1 MSTTAPPPTP
11 EPSHQGPDQTVDQ
24 PPSAPPPDPAARP
37 RRSAWAAT
45 PRGVA
50 LMAGLELRQKVRSV
64 RWYIALAVWFVVLT
78 GTSALVLGAFWLN
91 TQAFGDMAGVS
102 RVVYSLIVLF
112 LVFAMMLVLPAL
124 SAGAI
129 NGERSTGTLAILQVS
144 LLTPMEIALGKLAAG
159 WITGLAFIAASL
171 PALLPTALI
180 GQISPL
186 YVLRVLV
193 MIAAIALCI
202 TAVGIGLS
210 ALASRQLG
218 SVVLAYLVV
227 LGTTFVLPII
237 WGASSVL
244 LVQHREVTVYE
255 QSYDAEN
262 DQVGQCVPRQ
272 QQRDVVRTDVPL
284 VLMWPNPMVLVAD
297 MAPSLDLDASGDDPA
312 SFDLL
317 SMISLGIRYAAD
329 PTHPSNFNECYDEDA
344 PGYPTDLGSPQDR
357 PVWPMGL
364 GVWVLA
370 GVGGLAFTVRR
381 LATPQRRMGRGER
394 IA

>member
-1 MSTTAPPPTP
+1 MSTTAPPPASAP
-11 EPSHQGPDQTVDQ
+11 V
-24 PPSAPPPDPAARP
+24 PPSAPSPGPAVRP
-37 RRSAWAAT
+37 RRSAWAAS
-45 PRGVA
+45 PRGIA

-78 GTSALVLGAFWLN
+78 GTSGLVLGAFWLN
-91 TQAFGDMAGVS
+91 TQAFGEVVGVS
-102 RVVYSLIVLF
+102 RVVFSLIVLF

-159 WITGLAFIAASL
+159 WITGLAFIAAAL
-171 PALLPTALI
+171 PSLLPTALI

-218 SVVLAYLVV
+218 SVVLTYLVV

-237 WGASSVL
+237 WGASSVM

-255 QSYDAEN
+255 QSYDAESS
-262 DQVGQCVPRQ
+262 QVGECVARQ
-272 QQRDVVRTDVPL
+272 QDRQVVRTDIPL

-297 MAPSLDLDASGDDPA
+297 MAPTIDPDASGTDPA

-329 PTHPSNFNECYDEDA
+329 PTHPSNFNECYDEGA
-344 PGYPTDLGSPQDR
+344 PGYPTDLGSPQDH

-364 GVWVLA
+364 GMWVLA
-370 GVGGLAFTVRR
+370 GAGGLTFTVQR
-381 LATPQRRMGRGER
+381 LATPQRRIGRGER

>member
-1 MSTTAPPPTP
+1 VSTSAPPPAP
-11 EPSHQGPDQTVDQ
+11 QPSHQGPHQPSHQ
-24 PPSAPPPDPAARP
+24 PPSAPGPGSTVRP
-37 RRSAWAAT
+37 RRSAWAAS
-45 PRGVA
+45 PRGIA

-64 RWYIALAVWFVVLT
+64 RWYVALAVWFVVLT
-78 GTSALVLGAFWLN
+78 GTSGLVLGAFWLN
-91 TQAFGDMAGVS
+91 TQAFGDLTGVS

-129 NGERSTGTLAILQVS
+129 NGERSTGTLAVLQVS
-144 LLTPMEIALGKLAAG
+144 LLTPTEIALGKLAAG
-159 WITGLAFIAASL
+159 WITGLAFIAAAL

-193 MIAAIALCI
+193 MIAALALCI

-210 ALASRQLG
+210 SLASRQLG

-227 LGTTFVLPII
+227 LGATFVLPII
-237 WGASSVL
+237 WGTSSVM
-244 LVQHREVTVYE
+244 LVQQRGVTVYE

-262 DQVGQCVPRQ
+262 DQVGECVARQ
-272 QQRDVVRTDVPL
+272 QDRRVVRSDIPL

-297 MAPSLDLDASGDDPA
+297 MAPTLDPDAASDDPA

-317 SMISLGIRYAAD
+317 GLISLGIRYAAD
-329 PTHPSNFNECYDEDA
+329 PTHPSNFNECYDEEA

-364 GVWVLA
+364 GMWVLA
-370 GVGGLAFTVRR
+370 GAGGVAFTVRR
-381 LATPQRRMGRGER
+381 LATPQRRIGRGER

>member
-1 MSTTAPPPTP
+1 VSTTAPRPAPQPSP
-11 EPSHQGPDQTVDQ
+11 EGPHQPSHQ
-24 PPSAPPPDPAARP
+24 PPSPPGPGSAVRP
-37 RRSAWAAT
+37 RRSAWAAS
-45 PRGVA
+45 PRGIA

-64 RWYIALAVWFVVLT
+64 RWYVALAVWFVVLT
-78 GTSALVLGAFWLN
+78 GTSGLVLGAFWLN
-91 TQAFGDMAGVS
+91 TQAFGDLTGVS

-159 WITGLAFIAASL
+159 WITGLAFIAAAL

-193 MIAAIALCI
+193 MIAALALCI

-210 ALASRQLG
+210 SLASRQLG

-227 LGTTFVLPII
+227 LGATFVLPII
-237 WGASSVL
+237 WGTSSVM
-244 LVQHREVTVYE
+244 LVQQRGVTVYE

-262 DQVGQCVPRQ
+262 DQVGECVARQ
-272 QQRDVVRTDVPL
+272 QDRRVVRSDIPL

-297 MAPSLDLDASGDDPA
+297 MAPTLDADAARDDPA

-317 SMISLGIRYAAD
+317 GLISLGIRYAAN
-329 PTHPSNFNECYDEDA
+329 PTHPSNFNECYDEEA

-364 GVWVLA
+364 GMWALA
-370 GVGGLAFTVRR
+370 GAGGLAFTVRR
-381 LATPQRRMGRGER
+381 LATPQRRIGRGER

>member
-1 MSTTAPPPTP
+1 MSTTAPPPAPHPSP
-11 EPSHQGPDQTVDQ
+11 EGPHQPSHQ
-24 PPSAPPPDPAARP
+24 PPSPPGPGSAVRP
-37 RRSAWAAT
+37 RRSAWAAS
-45 PRGVA
+45 PRGIA

-64 RWYIALAVWFVVLT
+64 RWYVALAVWFVVLT
-78 GTSALVLGAFWLN
+78 GTSGLVLGAFWLN
-91 TQAFGDMAGVS
+91 TQAFGDLTGVS

-159 WITGLAFIAASL
+159 WITGLAFIAAAL

-193 MIAAIALCI
+193 MIAALALCI

-210 ALASRQLG
+210 SLASRQLG

-227 LGTTFVLPII
+227 LGATFVLPII
-237 WGASSVL
+237 WGTSSVM
-244 LVQHREVTVYE
+244 LVQQRGVTVYE

-262 DQVGQCVPRQ
+262 DQVGECVARQ
-272 QQRDVVRTDVPL
+272 QDRRVVRTDIPL

-297 MAPSLDLDASGDDPA
+297 MAPTLDADAASDDPA

-317 SMISLGIRYAAD
+317 GLISLGIRYAAD
-329 PTHPSNFNECYDEDA
+329 PTHPSNFNECYDEEA
-344 PGYPTDLGSPQDR
+344 PGYPKDLGSPQDR

-364 GVWVLA
+364 GMWVLA
-370 GVGGLAFTVRR
+370 GAGGLAFTVRR
-381 LATPQRRMGRGER
+381 LATPQRRIGRGER

>member
-1 MSTTAPPPTP
+1 MSTTAPPPASAP
-11 EPSHQGPDQTVDQ
+11 V
-24 PPSAPPPDPAARP
+24 PPSAPSPGPAVRP
-37 RRSAWAAT
+37 RRSAWAAS
-45 PRGVA
+45 PRGIA

-78 GTSALVLGAFWLN
+78 GTSGLVLGAFWLN
-91 TQAFGDMAGVS
+91 TQAFGEVVGVS
-102 RVVYSLIVLF
+102 RVVFSLIVLF

-159 WITGLAFIAASL
+159 WITGLAFIAAAL
-171 PALLPTALI
+171 PSLLPTALI

-218 SVVLAYLVV
+218 SVVLTYLVV

-237 WGASSVL
+237 WGASSVM

-255 QSYDAEN
+255 QSYDAESS
-262 DQVGQCVPRQ
+262 QVGECVARQ
-272 QQRDVVRTDVPL
+272 QDRQVVRTDIPL

-297 MAPSLDLDASGDDPA
+297 MAPTIDPDASGTDPA

-329 PTHPSNFNECYDEDA
+329 PTHPSNFNECYDEGA
-344 PGYPTDLGSPQDR
+344 PGYPTDLGSPQDH

-364 GVWVLA
+364 GMWVLA
-370 GVGGLAFTVRR
+370 GAGGLAFTVRR
-381 LATPQRRMGRGER
+381 LATPQRRIGRGER